1 MILALGFIV
10 VSEKNYL
17 DLPQKSILCH
27 SEKSLSEYA
36 KSYCWIHGTSYVRQ
50 VILVNKVVIVTNI
63 VIAMPPTLSSRQ
75 LNHILTVRCCCYTER
90 KFLVS

>member
-50 VILVNKVVIVTNI
+50 VIRVTNVVIVSSNVIVRNVII
-63 VIAMPPTLSSRQ
+63 VIT
-75 LNHILTVRCCCYTER
+75 
-90 KFLVS
+90 